1 MFHTVEQ
8 AVRWLNQVKQPVLV
22 YHLMDESIELEMAT
36 QTEQTLARAR
46 EQNVRRTIVSVI
58 FDFSGFTSTHFQ
70 TFGTF
75 ALILIVSCIIAVL
88 IIVVITLISTSD
100 AEEISTS

>member
-58 FDFSGFTSTHFQ
+58 FIFRGSRQLTSRLL
-70 TFGTF
+70 
-75 ALILIVSCIIAVL
+75 ALLH
-88 IIVVITLISTSD
+88 
-100 AEEISTS
+100 